1 MSAGQRHEGGNRGI
15 TTAIPKEGIYLIAK
29 EHILAADNKWCV
41 MLP

>member
-1 MSAGQRHEGGNRGI
+1 MGAGQRHGVSNREI
-15 TTAIPKEGIYLIAK
+15 ITAIPKEGIYLIAK